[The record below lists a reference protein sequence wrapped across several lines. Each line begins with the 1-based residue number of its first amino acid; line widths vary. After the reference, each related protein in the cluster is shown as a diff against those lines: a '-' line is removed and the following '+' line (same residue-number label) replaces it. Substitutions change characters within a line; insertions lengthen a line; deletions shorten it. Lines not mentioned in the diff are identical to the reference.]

1 MKKKAISVT
10 RRALPGKEDVTATL
24 IGVFKRLISE
34 GSLAPGHRLPSER
47 ELAEMF
53 GVSRSSLRQA
63 LKVLEIMGVIS
74 QRVGDGT
81 YLNTAAPSILAEPME
96 FLILLD
102 GLSFH
107 ELMEARLIVE
117 PELAARAAARATTED
132 IAELREALAEMED
145 NQEDHAR
152 FTEYDLLF
160 HKTIFRIAGNRVCTL
175 MFTVV
180 HQSLERLIQM
190 TSKLV
195 EPNHTLQLHRRIFVA
210 IRRHDADE
218 ARRRM
223 TEHLEDAR
231 ELFKRAA
238 ALQAQS
244 SLQSRIGELTS
255 ASYGADNAEKLTREF
270 GRKRRSKNPAVD

>member
-1 MKKKAISVT
+1 MKKKAVSIT

-117 PELAARAAARATTED
+117 PELAARAAARATPED
-132 IAELREALAEMED
+132 VAELREALAEMED

-160 HKTIFRIAGNRVCTL
+160 HKTIFRVAGNRVCTL

-255 ASYGADNAEKLTREF
+255 VSYGADNAEKLTREF
-270 GRKRRSKNPAVD
+270 GRKRRG

>member
-1 MKKKAISVT
+1 MKNKVVPLRTQTTTI
-10 RRALPGKEDVTATL
+10 GKEDVTGTL

-34 GSLAPGHRLPSER
+34 GTLAPNHRLPSER

-81 YLNTAAPSILAEPME
+81 YLNAAAPSILAEPME

-117 PELAARAAARATTED
+117 PELAARAASRATLED
-132 IAELREALAEMED
+132 VAELRQTLDDMEASRP
-145 NQEDHAR
+145 DHER
-152 FTEYDLLF
+152 FTECDLLF
-160 HKTIFRIAGNRVCTL
+160 HKTIFRIAGNRVCSL

-180 HQSLERLIQM
+180 HQSLERLIQL
-190 TSKLV
+190 TSQLV
-195 EPNHTLQLHRRIFVA
+195 EPEHTLQLHRRIYTA
-210 IRRHDADE
+210 IRRKDPDE

-238 ALQAQS
+238 AMQAQS
-244 SLQSRIGELTS
+244 SLQNRIGELTS
-255 ASYGADNAEKLTREF
+255 AAVGAAKPASEFTRKK
-270 GRKRRSKNPAVD
+270 KRS

>member
-1 MKKKAISVT
+1 MKKKVVSIRT
-10 RRALPGKEDVTATL
+10 RSMAPGKEDVTATL

-34 GSLAPGHRLPSER
+34 GSLAPGHRLPAER

-81 YLNTAAPSILAEPME
+81 YLNAAAPSILAEPME

-117 PELAARAAARATTED
+117 PELAARAASRATLED
-132 IAELREALAEMED
+132 VAELRQTLTEMEE
-145 NQEDHAR
+145 NRRDHAR
-152 FTEYDLLF
+152 FTADDLRF
-160 HKTIFRIAGNRVCTL
+160 HKTIFRIAGNRVCSL

-180 HQSLERLIQM
+180 HQSL
-190 TSKLV
+190 
-195 EPNHTLQLHRRIFVA
+195 
-210 IRRHDADE
+210 
-218 ARRRM
+218 
-223 TEHLEDAR
+223 
-231 ELFKRAA
+231 
-238 ALQAQS
+238 
-244 SLQSRIGELTS
+244 
-255 ASYGADNAEKLTREF
+255 
-270 GRKRRSKNPAVD
+270 

>member
-1 MKKKAISVT
+1 MKKKVVSIRTRSAAI
-10 RRALPGKEDVTATL
+10 GKEDVTATL

-34 GSLAPGHRLPSER
+34 GSLAPGGRLPAER
-47 ELAEMF
+47 ELADMF

-117 PELAARAAARATTED
+117 PELASRAAARATLED
-132 IAELREALAEMED
+132 IAELRQSLTEMEE
-145 NQEDHAR
+145 NQRDHDR
-152 FTEYDLLF
+152 FTEHDLQF

-180 HQSLERLIQM
+180 HQSLERLIHL
-190 TSKLV
+190 TSQLV
-195 EPNHTLQLHRRIFVA
+195 EPEHTLQLHRRIFVA
-210 IRRHDADE
+210 IRRRDAED

-231 ELFKRAA
+231 ELFKRATD
-238 ALQAQS
+238 LQAQT
-244 SLQSRIGELTS
+244 SLESRIGELTS
-255 ASYGADNAEKLTREF
+255 ISSGAENTEKLAREF
-270 GRKRRSKNPAVD
+270 QRRRKRG